1 MVRPTVEHMDDGF
14 TWTYLGADGTA
25 MTDLGLASTT
35 FPTQAE
41 AEAWLGEEWTTLA
54 DAGVTSVTLMR
65 GEEEVY
71 GPMSLSP
78 AD

>member
-1 MVRPTVEHMDDGF
+1 MSDNY
-14 TWTYLGADGTA
+14 TWSYEDAEGAPMGALG
-25 MTDLGLASTT
+25 MASVV

-41 AEAWLGEEWTTLA
+41 AEAWLSEEWGTLA
-54 DAGVTSVTLMR
+54 DAGVQAVTLR
-65 GEEEVY
+65 RREEVVY

>member
-1 MVRPTVEHMDDGF
+1 MSENY
-14 TWTYLGADGTA
+14 TWSYENSDGTPMGELA
-25 MTDLGLASTT
+25 MASVS

-41 AEAWLGEEWTTLA
+41 AESWLGEEWPTLA
-54 DAGVTSVTLMR
+54 DAGVQAVTLR
-65 GEEEVY
+65 HGEEVVY